1 MYISIKLISLA
12 WCHKPIIW
20 QPKIVLATLVS
31 NKQLLKRKLCHLP
44 LQSKSVNPSASER
57 QKFQILELLRPT
69 LSVPGRHGSKQKFRS
84 PVNTK
89 CEMLTHCLAH
99 LLNFCCSCLHLGG
112 LQACATCATRRT
124 EFDAK
129 DQLQIVVSARQ
140 ACISQVVSQPPPVI
154 LIIPSL
160 MELRV
165 WTWE

>member
-1 MYISIKLISLA
+1 M
-12 WCHKPIIW
+12 
-20 QPKIVLATLVS
+20 LATLVS